1 MNVASII
8 IADENEG
15 RRNLLANTFEREGYD
30 VTRLSTLAQTEATAS
45 AVLPD
50 VLLMEGEWSQGSA
63 LDVCQNLSSQ
73 PRFRT
78 GTRTVLLSR
87 TTAPDFLSSAA
98 MAGVAEVIG
107 KPVDMNQLIGQV
119 GRHAAKQFVPPPA
132 DVSAPQGGGF
142 GGGQRFDVSMTMND
156 SQWALPM
163 LRRLV
168 EAGNIDDDF
177 VRSIREEMGVEED
190 QENALSADAMTTMVR
205 LALNRLVG
213 AEGAAVEEGTAS
225 PPAGAPPQGAN
236 EDEGASPT
244 TTTSVPSFKTINKG
258 ATLGEGAAPSIGST
272 GVGSSMEDI
281 LEKQAEDIAKT
292 VESAMDGILDEE
304 PEYVA
309 LLDQD
314 EQVGIDP
321 ETLSLTRLTA
331 EVLTE
336 LMQALKRPGALSD
349 LTLLTQVE
357 DASVLAADMLEALPH
372 VEEEE

>member
-1 MNVASII
+1 MASII

-304 PEYVA
+304 PGYVA

-357 DASVLAADMLEALPH
+357 DASVLAADMLDALPH

>member
-1 MNVASII
+1 MASII

-213 AEGAAVEEGTAS
+213 AGGAAVEEGTAS

-357 DASVLAADMLEALPH
+357 DASVLAADMLDALPH